1 MELYIIVCMRPP
13 TITTRRQNEKREVL
27 HIYTRV
33 STVSQADKGT
43 SLVEQRDAGIKRSKE
58 LGFSYKVWNEGGK
71 SSSHDDLANRP
82 ILDDLLRQVD
92 KGFIKHLYVWNT
104 DRLSRNLMT
113 WGMIRTSL
121 IRNDVHLHTPT
132 GEQILSDEVT
142 NMVIGILS
150 EVSQYDNRLRTQ
162 RTRLGKLRRV
172 KDNFWMGGPPPFGYS
187 LKDHKLVV
195 NKSESDWVKR
205 IFEWYAGGFS
215 NLQIRNELLKNGVLT
230 KRGNAVWSLGSIVAL
245 LDNTHYVG
253 HYTYRDKKEGGE
265 IECTCPRLIS
275 ETLFQKVQQLKKQ
288 RSYGNSSQGRVTGE
302 VRKHSYLLTTLLRC
316 GHCGSLY
323 YGNKKPHSKQLSYY
337 SCSQKT
343 NKFRDTKKKPLC
355 STYRNVNIE
364 TTDEKVWGLV
374 VDVISNSVL
383 FKEGI
388 KQQVFNDQRPLS
400 SPTEK
405 KKILRQIETLNKD
418 LELIEEVIVNR
429 QTESLILDVK
439 GEKDPTSLRVL
450 ENLKKKRSNLQLEV
464 EELTKRV
471 EGETQ
476 SKLWIDWLKEFR
488 LKLDKLDELSTE
500 EKKRF
505 LTGIVKE
512 ITLTQVDKQTHNIEV
527 EFLFPYVG
535 DKLAPKKN
543 HGKSVGYKIIE
554 GVTTK
559 KVTTNLL
566 KKYLQTST

>member
-1 MELYIIVCMRPP
+1 MKSPSQLLTKPSSHS
-13 TITTRRQNEKREVL
+13 EVL

-33 STVSQADKGT
+33 STLSQADRGT
-43 SLVEQRDAGIKRSKE
+43 SLAEQREAGIKRSKE
-58 LGFSYKVWNEGGK
+58 LGFSYKLWNEGGK
-71 SSSHDDLANRP
+71 SSSNDDLANRP
-82 ILDDLLRQVD
+82 VLDDLLRQID
-92 KGFIKHLYVWNT
+92 KGLVKHLYVWNT

-121 IRNDVHLHTPT
+121 IKNDVHLHTPT

-172 KDNFWMGGPPPFGYS
+172 KENFWMGGPPPFGYS
-187 LKDHKLVV
+187 LKDHHLVV
-195 NKSESDWVKR
+195 NKTESDWVRK
-205 IFEWYAGGFS
+205 IFEWYAGGYS
-215 NLQIRNELLKNGVLT
+215 SLQIRNELLKNGVQT
-230 KRGNAVWSLGSIVAL
+230 RRGNAIWSLGSIVAL

-253 HYTYRDKKEGGE
+253 HYTYRDKKEGTE
-265 IECTCPRLIS
+265 IECTCPRVLS
-275 ETLFQKVQQLKKQ
+275 ESLFQKVRAVKEK
-288 RSYGNSSQGRVTGE
+288 RSYGVARQGRVTGE
-302 VRKHSYLLTTLLRC
+302 TRKHSYLLTSLLRC

-323 YGNKKPHSKQLSYY
+323 YGNRKTNSKQLSYY

-343 NKFRDTKKKPLC
+343 NKFRDTKTKPLC

-364 TTDEKVWGLV
+364 TTDAKVWEMV

-383 FKEGI
+383 FKEGV
-388 KQQVFNDQRPLS
+388 KQQVFSERQPQSGPKER
-400 SPTEK
+400 K
-405 KKILRQIETLNKD
+405 KFLRQIDMLKRD
-418 LELIEEVIVNR
+418 IELIEEVIVNQ
-429 QTESLILDVK
+429 QTTSLILDIK
-439 GEKDPTSLRVL
+439 GQRDQSSSRVL
-450 ENLKKKRSNLQLEV
+450 ANLKKRRSELQLEV
-464 EELTKRV
+464 EELTTRV

-476 SKLWIDWLKEFR
+476 SRLWVDWLKEFR
-488 LKLDKLDELSTE
+488 LKLGKLDELSIE

-512 ITLTQVDKQTHNIEV
+512 ITITQQDKQTHNIEV

-535 DKLAPKKN
+535 DRLVPKKN
-543 HGKSVGYKIIE
+543 SSKSSGYKVVD
-554 GVTTK
+554 GVRTV

-566 KKYLQTST
+566 KKYLQTET